1 MSQSQFEVK
10 AKKDVSGFI
19 LDKTTQ
25 NPVEFATVSVFQI
38 SDLSL
43 VGGAISNHKGKFNLS
58 LSPGKYELQI
68 QFLTYKSKT
77 LQITITRDD
86 PNRINLGGLVLEQ
99 DTKELGT

>member
-1 MSQSQFEVK
+1 MSQSQFEIK

-43 VGGAISNHKGKFNLS
+43 VGGAISNHKGRFNLA
-58 LSPGKYELQI
+58 LSPGKYKLQI
-68 QFLTYKSKT
+68 QFLTYKAKK
-77 LQITITRDD
+77 LQISI
-86 PNRINLGGLVLEQ
+86 
-99 DTKELGT
+99 